1 MKKKT
6 ETFEEGLARLEDIV
20 AALED
25 RNTGLD
31 RALTAFEEGLTLS
44 RALRKRLDEAAGK
57 IEILTKDLA
66 GRPVTAP
73 FDPDDYESADDDDT
87 E

>member
-73 FDPDDYESADDDDT
+73 FDLDDYESADDDDT